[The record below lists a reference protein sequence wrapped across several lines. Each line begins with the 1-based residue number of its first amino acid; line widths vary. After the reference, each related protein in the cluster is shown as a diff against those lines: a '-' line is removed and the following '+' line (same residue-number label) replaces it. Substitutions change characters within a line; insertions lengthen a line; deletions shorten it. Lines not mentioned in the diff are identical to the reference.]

1 MNKFTFTKT
10 KDPEN
15 KFDISNVTM
24 EIEAENLR
32 DILEHFEDFLKAC
45 GFHIKGYIGVKDE

>member
-15 KFDISNVTM
+15 EFDISNVTM

-32 DILEHFEDFLKAC
+32 DILEYFQDFLKAC
-45 GFHIKGYIGVKDE
+45 GFHMKGDIGVIDE